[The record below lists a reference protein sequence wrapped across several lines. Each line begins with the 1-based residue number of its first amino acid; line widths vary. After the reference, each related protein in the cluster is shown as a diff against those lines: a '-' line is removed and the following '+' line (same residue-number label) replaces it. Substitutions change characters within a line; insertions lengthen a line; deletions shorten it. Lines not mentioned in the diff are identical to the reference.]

1 MTLKLP
7 EKNLAAIILLTAFLT
22 ACGGGGDSD
31 NSANDVTPEPTAPA
45 ASPDD
50 TSTNKPDDQ
59 TDNVASDNEAQAA
72 LIASNTFSLAR
83 TSCGLGGLSADTALD
98 NIAIQHG

>member
-22 ACGGGGDSD
+22 ACGGGEDSD
-31 NSANDVTPEPTAPA
+31 NSANDVTPKPTALA
-45 ASPDD
+45 ASSDD
-50 TSTNKPDDQ
+50 TSTDKPDDQ

-72 LIASNTFSLAR
+72 LIASNTFSLV
-83 TSCGLGGLSADTALD
+83 
-98 NIAIQHG
+98 

>member
-50 TSTNKPDDQ
+50 TSTDKP
-59 TDNVASDNEAQAA
+59 DNVASDNEAQAA
-72 LIASNTFSLAR
+72 LIASNTFSLV
-83 TSCGLGGLSADTALD
+83 
-98 NIAIQHG
+98 

>member
-7 EKNLAAIILLTAFLT
+7 EKNLAAIILSTAFLT

-31 NSANDVTPEPTAPA
+31 SSANDATPKPTAPA

-50 TSTNKPDDQ
+50 TSTNQPDDQ
-59 TDNVASDNEAQAA
+59 TDNVASDNETQAA
-72 LIASNTFSLAR
+72 LIASNTFSLV
-83 TSCGLGGLSADTALD
+83 
-98 NIAIQHG
+98 

>member
-50 TSTNKPDDQ
+50 TSLI
-59 TDNVASDNEAQAA
+59 SLIMWQA
-72 LIASNTFSLAR
+72 TMR
-83 TSCGLGGLSADTALD
+83 HK
-98 NIAIQHG
+98 QH